1 MGLRVVGCG
10 KYVPDAVVS
19 NDHLHARLG
28 FDSDWIV
35 KRTGI
40 LERRHCLPHQATSDL
55 CVEAALDCFTK
66 SGYSAKDCDLLVLG
80 TFTPDMSFPSTA
92 CIVQDRLGLVGPAI
106 EVEAA
111 CAGFMY
117 ALITAAAYVLSG
129 ASDRALVIGGDAN
142 SRVLNPDDIKTY
154 PLFGDG
160 AGAVI
165 LERGRPDQGILA
177 YSLGADGA
185 GGPLLQREACGS
197 RKPPTA
203 ELIAE
208 KKHYMYM
215 DGRAVFRWAVEILC
229 DTIQDVL
236 KAAGYTP
243 ADIDLYVAHQANI
256 RIINAAIDVLKI
268 PRSKVYNNLERY
280 GNTSAGSIPIALD
293 EALAESRL
301 QEGQLAVF
309 SGFGAG
315 LAWGTAVMRW

>member
-1 MGLRVVGCG
+1 MGVRIVGTG
-10 KYVPDAVVS
+10 KYVPDSVVS

-40 LERRHCLPHQATSDL
+40 LERRHALPHQATSDL
-55 CVEAALDCFTK
+55 CVEAALDCFAKT
-66 SGYSAKDCDLLVLG
+66 GLGAKDCDLLVLG

-92 CIVQDRLGLVGPAI
+92 CLVQDRLGIVGPAI

-117 ALITAAAYVLSG
+117 ALITGATYILSG
-129 ASDRALVIGGDAN
+129 ASDRALVIGGDTN
-142 SRVLNPDDIKTY
+142 SRILNPDDIKTY

-177 YSLGADGA
+177 YSMGSDGQ
-185 GGPLLQREACGS
+185 GGPLLQRESGGS
-197 RKPPTA
+197 RRPPTPDDVVA
-203 ELIAE
+203 G
-208 KKHYMYM
+208 KHFMSM
-215 DGRAVFRWAVEILC
+215 DGRAVFRWAVDILC

-236 KAAGYTP
+236 SASRLTTENV
-243 ADIDLYVAHQANI
+243 DLYVAHQANI

-268 PRSKVYNNLERY
+268 PRTKVYNNLEKY
-280 GNTSAGSIPIALD
+280 GNTSGGSIPIALD
-293 EALAESRL
+293 EAIADGRL
-301 QEGQLAVF
+301 KQGQIALL

-315 LAWGTAVMRW
+315 LAWGTAVLRW